1 MVSTKLKSRFREDW
15 VPSDISSEHRLLVFY
30 SLVKN
35 AYYPWLL
42 SPFKIHQYSCIPF
55 SWCHLSHYNF
65 HTSLFC
71 FYGPMWFNSNHPESQ
86 TDLLSQFSWRVVFIS
101 PAILIFQIRL
111 PRNSMALREVFPIR
125 GRGGPRRKL
134 IREAKLMSQKHAHL
148 YTLQISLT
156 HFTVFQKSLSLTEK
170 KITSCLKILIIL
182 RLWQE
187 M

>member
-86 TDLLSQFSWRVVFIS
+86 TDLLSQFSWRVFFYFTCDLDIPDQAS
-101 PAILIFQIRL
+101 KEFYGPER
-111 PRNSMALREVFPIR
+111 SFPNK
-125 GRGGPRRKL
+125 RKRWPQEDL

-148 YTLQISLT
+148 YTLQTSLT

-170 KITSCLKILIIL
+170 KSHHVSKY
-182 RLWQE
+182 
-187 M
+187 